1 MNLRKRLSHFWNET
15 LGVDCPETNCPETKN
30 IEQSNSPEYD
40 ELKAS
45 SSRVQAIEEKFSKP
59 STGPSTGKKG
69 GKGSIVQNVSV
80 DEKAAAEVA
89 EAKKGNKEQAKEIEG
104 K

>member
-1 MNLRKRLSHFWNET
+1 MNLKKKLSYFWNVT
-15 LGVDCPETNCPETKN
+15 LGEDYPETEDVKKSKNPEFAKLKKSLKKSLN
-30 IEQSNSPEYD
+30 RIEEMENTYSKP
-40 ELKAS
+40 AS
-45 SSRVQAIEEKFSKP
+45 SS
-59 STGPSTGKKG
+59 KG

-89 EAKKGNKEQAKEIEG
+89 EAKKGNKEQAKEIEE

>member
-1 MNLRKRLSHFWNET
+1 MNLRERLSHFWNET
-15 LGVDCPETNCPETKN
+15 LGVDCPEKVN
-30 IEQSNSPEYD
+30 IEESKLPEYA

-45 SSRVQAIEEKFSKP
+45 LSRVQAIEEKFSKP

>member
-15 LGVDCPETNCPETKN
+15 LGVDCPGTKN
-30 IEQSNSPEYD
+30 KKQSNSPEYD

-45 SSRVQAIEEKFSKP
+45 LSRVQAIEEKFSKP

-89 EAKKGNKEQAKEIEG
+89 EAKKGNKEQAKEIEE

>member
-1 MNLRKRLSHFWNET
+1 MNLKEKLSYFWNVT
-15 LGVDCPETNCPETKN
+15 LGEDYPETKDVKK
-30 IEQSNSPEYD
+30 SNNPEFA
-40 ELKAS
+40 ELKKSLNRIEEMENTYSKPAS
-45 SSRVQAIEEKFSKP
+45 SS
-59 STGPSTGKKG
+59 KG

-89 EAKKGNKEQAKEIEG
+89 EAKKGNKEQAKEIEE

>member
-1 MNLRKRLSHFWNET
+1 MNLRERLSHFWNET
-15 LGVDCPETNCPETKN
+15 LGVDCTETEN

-45 SSRVQAIEEKFSKP
+45 LSRVQAIEEKFSKP

-89 EAKKGNKEQAKEIEG
+89 EAKKGNKEQAKEIEE

>member
-1 MNLRKRLSHFWNET
+1 MNLRERLSHFWNET
-15 LGVDCPETNCPETKN
+15 LGVDCPETEN
-30 IEQSNSPEYD
+30 IEQSNSPEYNK
-40 ELKAS
+40 LKAS
-45 SSRVQAIEEKFSKP
+45 LSRVQAIEKKFSKP

-89 EAKKGNKEQAKEIEG
+89 EAKKGNKEQAKEIEE

>member
-1 MNLRKRLSHFWNET
+1 MNLRERLSHFWNET
-15 LGVDCPETNCPETKN
+15 LGVDCPETEN

-40 ELKAS
+40 KLKAS
-45 SSRVQAIEEKFSKP
+45 LSRVQAIEEKFSKP

-89 EAKKGNKEQAKEIEG
+89 EAKKGNKEQANEIEG

>member
-15 LGVDCPETNCPETKN
+15 LGVDCPEKKN

-40 ELKAS
+40 EIKAS
-45 SSRVQAIEEKFSKP
+45 LSRVKAIEEKFSKP

-89 EAKKGNKEQAKEIEG
+89 EAKKGNKEQAKEIEE

>member
-1 MNLRKRLSHFWNET
+1 MNLRERLSHFWNET
-15 LGVDCPETNCPETKN
+15 LGVDCPETEN

-45 SSRVQAIEEKFSKP
+45 LSRVQAIEEKFSKP

-89 EAKKGNKEQAKEIEG
+89 EAKKETKSKLKKLKENN
-104 K
+104 

>member
-1 MNLRKRLSHFWNET
+1 MNLRERLSHFWNET
-15 LGVDCPETNCPETKN
+15 LGVDCPETEN

-45 SSRVQAIEEKFSKP
+45 LSRVQAIEENFSKP
-59 STGPSTGKKG
+59 STGK
-69 GKGSIVQNVSV
+69 KGSIVQNVSV

-89 EAKKGNKEQAKEIEG
+89 EAKKGNKEQAKEIEE

>member
-1 MNLRKRLSHFWNET
+1 MNLRERLSHFWNET
-15 LGVDCPETNCPETKN
+15 LGVDCPETEN
-30 IEQSNSPEYD
+30 EQSNSPEYD

-45 SSRVQAIEEKFSKP
+45 LSRVQAIEEKFSKP

-89 EAKKGNKEQAKEIEG
+89 EAKKGNKEQAKEIEE

>member
-15 LGVDCPETNCPETKN
+15 LGVDCPETKN

-45 SSRVQAIEEKFSKP
+45 LSGVQAIEEKFSKP

-89 EAKKGNKEQAKEIEG
+89 EAKKETKSKLKKLKKNN
-104 K
+104 

>member
-1 MNLRKRLSHFWNET
+1 MNLRERLSHFWNET
-15 LGVDCPETNCPETKN
+15 LGVDYPEKVN
-30 IEQSNSPEYD
+30 IEKSNLPEYA

-45 SSRVQAIEEKFSKP
+45 LSRVQAIEKKFSKP

-89 EAKKGNKEQAKEIEG
+89 EAKKGNKEQAKEIEE

>member
-1 MNLRKRLSHFWNET
+1 MNLRERLSHFWNET
-15 LGVDCPETNCPETKN
+15 LGVDCPE

-45 SSRVQAIEEKFSKP
+45 LSRVQAIEEKFSKP

>member
-1 MNLRKRLSHFWNET
+1 MNLRERLSHFWNET
-15 LGVDCPETNCPETKN
+15 LGVDCPKTEN

-45 SSRVQAIEEKFSKP
+45 LSRVQAIEEKFSKP

-89 EAKKGNKEQAKEIEG
+89 EAKKGNKEQANEIEG

>member
-1 MNLRKRLSHFWNET
+1 MNLRERLSHFWNET
-15 LGVDCPETNCPETKN
+15 LGVDYPEKVNKEK
-30 IEQSNSPEYD
+30 SNLPEYA

-45 SSRVQAIEEKFSKP
+45 LSRVQAIEKKFSKP

-89 EAKKGNKEQAKEIEG
+89 EAKKGNKEQAKEIEE

>member
-1 MNLRKRLSHFWNET
+1 MNLRERLSHFWNET
-15 LGVDCPETNCPETKN
+15 LGVDYPETEN

-45 SSRVQAIEEKFSKP
+45 LSRVQAIEEKFSKP

-80 DEKAAAEVA
+80 DEKLLLKLLKQKRKQRAS
-89 EAKKGNKEQAKEIEG
+89 
-104 K
+104 

>member
-1 MNLRKRLSHFWNET
+1 MNLRKRLSHFWNKT
-15 LGVDCPETNCPETKN
+15 LGEDYPETEN
-30 IEQSNSPEYD
+30 IEKSNSPEYA

-45 SSRVQAIEEKFSKP
+45 LSRVQEIEAKFSKP

-69 GKGSIVQNVSV
+69 GKGSIVKNVSV
-80 DEKAAAEVA
+80 DEKVAAEVA
-89 EAKKGNKEQAKEIEG
+89 EAKKGNKEQAKEIKE

>member
-15 LGVDCPETNCPETKN
+15 LGVDYPEKVN
-30 IEQSNSPEYD
+30 IEKSNLPEYA

-45 SSRVQAIEEKFSKP
+45 LSRVQAIEKKFSKP

-89 EAKKGNKEQAKEIEG
+89 EAKKGNKEQAKEIEE

>member
-1 MNLRKRLSHFWNET
+1 MNLRERLSHFWNET
-15 LGVDCPETNCPETKN
+15 LGVDCPE

-45 SSRVQAIEEKFSKP
+45 LSRVQAIEEKFSKP

-89 EAKKGNKEQAKEIEG
+89 EAKKGNKEQAKEIEE

>member
-1 MNLRKRLSHFWNET
+1 MNLRERLSHFWNET
-15 LGVDCPETNCPETKN
+15 LGVDCPETEN
-30 IEQSNSPEYD
+30 IEQSNSPEPEYD

-45 SSRVQAIEEKFSKP
+45 LSRVQAIEGKFSKP

-89 EAKKGNKEQAKEIEG
+89 EAKKGNKEQAKEIEE

>member
-1 MNLRKRLSHFWNET
+1 MNLRERLSHFWNET
-15 LGVDCPETNCPETKN
+15 LGVDCPETEN

-45 SSRVQAIEEKFSKP
+45 LSRDQAIEEKFSKP

-89 EAKKGNKEQAKEIEG
+89 EAKKENKEQAKEIEG

>member
-1 MNLRKRLSHFWNET
+1 MNLRERLSHFWNET
-15 LGVDCPETNCPETKN
+15 LGVDCPE

-40 ELKAS
+40 ELKDS
-45 SSRVQAIEEKFSKP
+45 LSRVQAIEEKFSKP

-89 EAKKGNKEQAKEIEG
+89 EAKKGNKEQAKEIEE

>member
-1 MNLRKRLSHFWNET
+1 MNLRERLSHFWNET
-15 LGVDCPETNCPETKN
+15 LGVDCPEKVN
-30 IEQSNSPEYD
+30 IEKSNLPEYA

-45 SSRVQAIEEKFSKP
+45 LSRVQAIEKNFSKP

-89 EAKKGNKEQAKEIEG
+89 EAKKGNKEQAKKIEE

>member
-1 MNLRKRLSHFWNET
+1 MNLRERLSHFWNET
-15 LGVDCPETNCPETKN
+15 LGVDYPEKVNREK
-30 IEQSNSPEYD
+30 SNLPEYA

-45 SSRVQAIEEKFSKP
+45 LSRVQAIEKKFSKP

-89 EAKKGNKEQAKEIEG
+89 EAKKGNKEQAKEIEE

>member
-1 MNLRKRLSHFWNET
+1 MNLRERLSHFWNET
-15 LGVDCPETNCPETKN
+15 LGVDCPETEN
-30 IEQSNSPEYD
+30 IKQSNSPEYD

-45 SSRVQAIEEKFSKP
+45 LSRVKAIEEKFSKP

>member
-1 MNLRKRLSHFWNET
+1 MNLKEKLSYFWNVT
-15 LGVDCPETNCPETKN
+15 LGEDYPEEVN
-30 IEQSNSPEYD
+30 IEGSNLPEYA

-45 SSRVQAIEEKFSKP
+45 LSRVQAIEKNFSKP

-89 EAKKGNKEQAKEIEG
+89 EAKKGNKEKAKEIEE

>member
-1 MNLRKRLSHFWNET
+1 MENTYSK
-15 LGVDCPETNCPETKN
+15 P
-30 IEQSNSPEYD
+30 
-40 ELKAS
+40 AS
-45 SSRVQAIEEKFSKP
+45 SS
-59 STGPSTGKKG
+59 KG

-89 EAKKGNKEQAKEIEG
+89 EAKKGNKEQAKEIEE

>member
-1 MNLRKRLSHFWNET
+1 MNLRERLSHFWNET
-15 LGVDCPETNCPETKN
+15 LGVDYPEKVN
-30 IEQSNSPEYD
+30 IEKSNLPEYA

-45 SSRVQAIEEKFSKP
+45 LSRVRAIEKNFSKP

-89 EAKKGNKEQAKEIEG
+89 EAKKGNKEQAKKIEE

>member
-1 MNLRKRLSHFWNET
+1 MNLREILSHFWNET
-15 LGVDCPETNCPETKN
+15 LGVDYPEKVN
-30 IEQSNSPEYD
+30 IEKSNLPEYA

-45 SSRVQAIEEKFSKP
+45 LSRVEEIEKDFSKP

-89 EAKKGNKEQAKEIEG
+89 EAKKGNKEQAKEIEE

>member
-1 MNLRKRLSHFWNET
+1 MNLRERLSHFWNET
-15 LGVDCPETNCPETKN
+15 LGVDCPETENTEN

-45 SSRVQAIEEKFSKP
+45 LSRVQAIEEKFSKP